1 VITHVVAT
9 LAVLAAQQAQPLR
22 KSDLIRLLSG
32 STFSQDEIAGM
43 VRRTCLSFAPS
54 GRDRADFTALGAS
67 AAVLKE
73 IDTCARRAE
82 PRPAAAPP
90 RRDTT
95 HVPKVVSS
103 RPAPVPVAPPVAPP
117 RVIVADAAHSGW
129 TATREHGVAAQRL
142 SAPLVFTARDAS
154 GAPLA
159 AAAVTLT
166 ATNATPDAASV
177 LTDNRGRAAVGV
189 TFGTKALPAV
199 ISATVGAMT
208 LPDTILP
215 AIGAPAQLA
224 LSCGG
229 QTLAGLLV
237 LSVGA
242 RTALEVRPLDSFG
255 TAVAADSVAVAAAD
269 ERVLRVGVVTPAS
282 GGATVALD
290 PRGGGTTVLTI
301 SAAGL
306 KRSLTAAVLSD
317 PVRGVVPCPG

>member
-1 VITHVVAT
+1 MITHVVAT
-9 LAVLAAQQAQPLR
+9 LAVLTAQQAHPLR

-54 GRDRADFTALGAS
+54 GRDRADFTTLGAS

-73 IDTCARRAE
+73 IDTCTRRAQ
-82 PRPAAAPP
+82 PRTAAAPP

-95 HVPKVVSS
+95 HAAKVSP
-103 RPAPVPVAPPVAPP
+103 RPAPVPVAPPVVPP
-117 RVIVADAAHSGW
+117 RVIAADAAHSGW

-142 SAPLVFTARDAS
+142 GAPLVFTARDAS

-159 AAAVTLT
+159 AAAVTLA

-177 LTDNRGRAAVGV
+177 LTDSRGRVTIGV
-189 TFGTKALPAV
+189 TFGTKAIPAV
-199 ISATVGAMT
+199 ITATVGPVS

-229 QTLAGLLV
+229 QTLAGLVV
-237 LSVGA
+237 LSAGA
-242 RTALEVRPLDSFG
+242 RTALEVRALDSFG
-255 TAVAADSVAVAAAD
+255 TSVAADSVAVAAAD
-269 ERVLRVGVVTPAS
+269 ERVLRVGVVTPAT